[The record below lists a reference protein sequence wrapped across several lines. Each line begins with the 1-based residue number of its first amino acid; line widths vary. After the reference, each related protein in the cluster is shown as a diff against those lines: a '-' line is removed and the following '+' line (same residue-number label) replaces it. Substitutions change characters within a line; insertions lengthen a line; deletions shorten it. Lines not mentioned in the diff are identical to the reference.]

1 MLGKIAAHGFFLFS
15 LAVAPP
21 LANAHTGEPHG
32 SELSKVAPKT
42 PDELR
47 LQKTGDVF
55 EVVVM
60 MAPKKNPNTTIYL
73 SDPDS
78 NRPIGDAEIKM
89 VAKSSSIKATKT
101 NKKGVYQATLPLSN
115 LSSLSLDIQKETFK
129 ETFNFENIANLTSPT
144 IHWGW
149 LAKMAVLLLVLGS
162 LGLAARKE
170 IIARLKALFSISIF
184 LLFSIPNAIGH
195 GDNPDHGREKEEI
208 SPKQDS
214 HQENQD
220 QHVIAA
226 APGGLVIPKELQF
239 HLGIITEKAS
249 EKPLKGTIRLLGT
262 IISDPSGYA
271 RLQATQTA
279 RVINHPD
286 YPLPL
291 PGQAVKAGQV
301 VLAVAPT
308 LTTIESTDQ
317 KNALYKAE
325 SEITQRHL
333 EVQRLKKLGQYAAK
347 KDLEN
352 AQAELERA
360 LKQKDEIANQTF
372 KPEFLRSP
380 IDGFVSDLHVR
391 PGEIVT
397 SDKTIAEIVDPS
409 KLLVEALVFNPEI
422 ADQIVGGY
430 IFSPLKPEKTID
442 VKILGVSPKV
452 NREDQSI
459 HIQLKPEKVNHDIK
473 LDMAVE
479 AVGELKET
487 KPALVIP
494 QKAIAEDSQGVWV
507 FIHTNPET
515 FEPRKIRIRRQ
526 LDDMVEIE
534 EGLSPGEKVVIE
546 GAYLLNQAK

>member
-1 MLGKIAAHGFFLFS
+1 MLSKIIRYGLFL
-15 LAVAPP
+15 LCYAVNPP
-21 LANAHTGEPHG
+21 LTNAHNGESHT
-32 SELSKVAPKT
+32 SKLTQVALKQSN
-42 PDELR
+42 ELR

-55 EVVVM
+55 EVVTVIT
-60 MAPKKNPNTTIYL
+60 PEKNPNTIIYL

-78 NRPIGDAEIKM
+78 NRPIGEAEIILEINSAN
-89 VAKSSSIKATKT
+89 VKADKT
-101 NKKGVYQATLPLSN
+101 SKKGIYQANIPLST

-129 ETFNFENIANLTSPT
+129 EKFTFENISTPLSSDSMREWFLK
-144 IHWGW
+144 I
-149 LAKMAVLLLVLGS
+149 VVILLVLGI
-162 LGLAARKE
+162 LGFVSRKK
-170 IIARLKALFSISIF
+170 IISKLKALFSIGIL
-184 LLFSIPNAIGH
+184 LLFSMPNAIGH
-195 GDNPDHGREKEEI
+195 GDNPNHGSEKEEI
-208 SPKQDS
+208 SPKQDP
-214 HQENQD
+214 HEDNH

-226 APGGLVIPKELQF
+226 SPGGLVIPKELQF
-239 HLGIITEKAS
+239 HLGIVTEKAS
-249 EKPLKGTIRLLGT
+249 EKPLKGTIRLMGT
-262 IISDPSGYA
+262 VISDPSGYA
-271 RLQATQTA
+271 RLQATQAA

-333 EVQRLKKLGQYAAK
+333 EVQRLEKLGQYAAK

-352 AQAELERA
+352 AKAELERA
-360 LKQKDEIANQTF
+360 LKQKDEISNQTF
-372 KPEFLRSP
+372 KPELLRSP

-397 SDKTIAEIVDPS
+397 SDKTIAEIVDPR

-422 ADQIVGGY
+422 ADQIAGGY
-430 IFSPLKPEKTID
+430 IFSPLKPDKTIS

-459 HIQLKPEKVNHDIK
+459 HIQLKPEKVDPDIK

-479 AVGELKET
+479 VVGELKET

-494 QKAIAEDSQGVWV
+494 QKAVAEDSQGAWV

-526 LDDMVEIE
+526 IDNMVEIE
-534 EGLSPGEKVVIE
+534 EGLLPGEKIVIE

>member
-1 MLGKIAAHGFFLFS
+1 MFCKIFTYSFFLLNLVLS
-15 LAVAPP
+15 PP
-21 LANAHTGEPHG
+21 LANAHTGEPHA
-32 SELSKVAPKT
+32 SEPKKEAHQQSN
-42 PDELR
+42 ELR
-47 LQKTGDVF
+47 LLKTGDVF
-55 EVVVM
+55 EIVAVIT
-60 MAPKKNPNTTIYL
+60 PEKNPNTIIYL

-78 NRPIGDAEIKM
+78 NRPIGEAEITLEINSAN
-89 VAKSSSIKATKT
+89 VKADKT
-101 NKKGVYQATLPLSN
+101 NKKGIYQANIPLST

-129 ETFNFENIANLTSPT
+129 EKFTFENISASLSSDSMR
-144 IHWGW
+144 GW
-149 LAKMAVLLLVLGS
+149 FLKIVVILLVLGS
-162 LGLAARKE
+162 LGYVSRKK
-170 IIARLKALFSISIF
+170 IISRLKALFSIGVL
-184 LLFSIPNAIGH
+184 LLFSMPNAIGH
-195 GDNPDHGREKEEI
+195 GDNPDHSSEKGEI
-208 SPKQDS
+208 SPKQDL
-214 HQENQD
+214 HQEENH
-220 QHVIAA
+220 QHVITAS
-226 APGGLVIPKELQF
+226 PGGLVIPKELQF
-239 HLGIITEKAS
+239 HLGIVTEKAS
-249 EKPLKGTIRLLGT
+249 EKPLKGTIRLMGT
-262 IISDPSGYA
+262 VISDPSGYA
-271 RLQATQTA
+271 RLQATQAA

-372 KPEFLRSP
+372 KPELLRSP

-409 KLLVEALVFNPEI
+409 KLLVEAFVFDPDI
-422 ADQIVGGY
+422 ANQIAGGY
-430 IFSPLKPEKTID
+430 IFSPLKPDKTID
-442 VKILGVSPKV
+442 AKILGVSPKV

-459 HIQLKPEKVNHDIK
+459 HIQLKPEKVDSDIK

-479 AVGELKET
+479 VVGELKET
-487 KPALVIP
+487 QPALVIP
-494 QKAIAEDSQGVWV
+494 QKAVAEDSQGAWV
-507 FIHTNPET
+507 FVHTNPET
-515 FEPRKIRIRRQ
+515 FAPRKIRIRRQ

-534 EGLSPGEKVVIE
+534 EGLSPGERIVTE

>member
-1 MLGKIAAHGFFLFS
+1 MLTKIIRYGLFLLFYAVNPS
-15 LAVAPP
+15 LT
-21 LANAHTGEPHG
+21 NAHTGESPV
-32 SELSKVAPKT
+32 SQSAQMALKQSN
-42 PDELR
+42 ELR

-55 EVVVM
+55 EIVIVISS
-60 MAPKKNPNTTIYL
+60 KQNPNTVIYL

-78 NRPIGDAEIKM
+78 NRPIDEAVITLDIN
-89 VAKSSSIKATKT
+89 STNIKADKT
-101 NKKGVYQATLPLSN
+101 NKKGIYQTNIPLNN
-115 LSSLSLDIQKETFK
+115 LQLINFDIQKETFK
-129 ETFNFENIANLTSPT
+129 EKFIFDNISAPFSADSTQR
-144 IHWGW
+144 GW
-149 LAKMAVLLLVLGS
+149 LKLAVILLALGS
-162 LGLAARKE
+162 LGYIFRKK
-170 IIARLKALFSISIF
+170 IILKLKTLFSISIF

-195 GDNPDHGREKEEI
+195 GDNPDHDREKEET
-208 SPKQDS
+208 SPKQDF

-239 HLGIITEKAS
+239 HLGIITEKAL
-249 EKPLKGTIRLLGT
+249 EKPLKGSIRLLGT
-262 IISDPSGYA
+262 VISDPSGYA

-333 EVQRLKKLGQYAAK
+333 EVQRLKKLGQYSAK

-352 AQAELERA
+352 AKAELERA
-360 LKQKDEIANQTF
+360 LKQKDEITNQTF
-372 KPEFLRSP
+372 KPELLRSP

-397 SDKTIAEIVDPS
+397 SDKTIAEIVDPN
-409 KLLVEALVFNPEI
+409 KLLVEALVFNPET

-430 IFSPLKPEKTID
+430 IFSPLEPQKKID

-479 AVGELKET
+479 VVGELKET
-487 KPALVIP
+487 KTALAIP
-494 QKAIAEDSQGVWV
+494 QKAVAEDSQGTWV
-507 FIHTNPET
+507 FVHTNPEA

-526 LDDMVEIE
+526 IDNIVEIE
-534 EGLSPGEKVVIE
+534 EGLSPGERIVIE